1 MLSLTSTTQ
10 VNLRAFERKTH
21 RILKEMA
28 GERIWL

>member
-1 MLSLTSTTQ
+1 MLGLTSTTS

-21 RILKEMA
+21 RILKEMV